1 MAWFKGINPD
11 YTDSKALPKYSSEG
25 SVSMEYII
33 VSCFALMVS
42 VTAVTWIGK
51 ITKDRIASMAQRL
64 QVDTNDLNFDFDMG
78 GGE

>member
-1 MAWFKGINPD
+1 MAWFKGINH
-11 YTDSKALPKYSSEG
+11 DSTGSKRLFKYSSEG

-51 ITKDRIASMAQRL
+51 ITKDRIASIAQRL
-64 QVDTNDLNFDFDMG
+64 QLDTSDLNFDFDMG
-78 GGE
+78 DGE

>member
-11 YTDSKALPKYSSEG
+11 CTDSKALPKYSSEG

-78 GGE
+78 DGE

>member
-1 MAWFKGINPD
+1 MTG
-11 YTDSKALPKYSSEG
+11 SKFLLKNSTEG

-51 ITKDRIASMAQRL
+51 ITKERIATMAQRMQL
-64 QVDTNDLNFDFDMG
+64 DTNDLNFDFDISS
-78 GGE
+78 GE

>member
-1 MAWFKGINPD
+1 MEWFKGTGRQPSGGNLLIKN
-11 YTDSKALPKYSSEG
+11 SSEG

-51 ITKDRIASMAQRL
+51 ITKERIASMAKRMQL
-64 QVDTNDLNFDFDMG
+64 DTNDLNFDFDMG
-78 GGE
+78 GAE

>member
-1 MAWFKGINPD
+1 MAWFKGINRD
-11 YTDSKALPKYSSEG
+11 STRSKALFKYSAEG

-64 QVDTNDLNFDFDMG
+64 QLDTNDLNFDFDMG

>member
-11 YTDSKALPKYSSEG
+11 RRGSKALPKYSSEG

-64 QVDTNDLNFDFDMG
+64 QVDTNDLNFDFDMD

>member
-1 MAWFKGINPD
+1 MD
-11 YTDSKALPKYSSEG
+11 DSKGTNRHMTGSKFLLKNSTEG

-51 ITKDRIASMAQRL
+51 ITKERIATMAQRMQL
-64 QVDTNDLNFDFDMG
+64 DTNDLNFDFDISS
-78 GGE
+78 GE

>member
-1 MAWFKGINPD
+1 MAWFKGNNH
-11 YTDSKALPKYSSEG
+11 DSTGSKRLFKYSSEG

-51 ITKDRIASMAQRL
+51 ITKDRIASIAQRL
-64 QVDTNDLNFDFDMG
+64 QLDTSDLNFDFDMG
-78 GGE
+78 DGE